1 MRVAAIS
8 AAAGLALYAA
18 ASRAL
23 TGMLFGVEPTDPA
36 TLVAV
41 LVVVLTVAVLASLIP
56 ALRAAFLQP
65 MQVLREE

>member
-1 MRVAAIS
+1 
-8 AAAGLALYAA
+8 
-18 ASRAL
+18 
-23 TGMLFGVEPTDPA
+23 MLFGVEPTDPA

-41 LVVVLTVAVLASLIP
+41 LVVVMTVAVLASLIP